1 MNAARPTPDTHDAML
16 RQSLRC
22 LLKEGKSWLLND
34 DALEFVI
41 DALMAYEK
49 AMSVQLA
56 DADQDEPDMSAAH
69 PVPTDEAMP
78 GMHPEHIKALL
89 RTKGI
94 SPTALADQLGVAH
107 SSMSQVISGKS
118 VSARIRASI
127 ADILGMPAEAI
138 WPASK
143 PVLRR
148 SREQVLVVRQRVA
161 V

>member
-1 MNAARPTPDTHDAML
+1 MNAAQPTSDRHDTML

-22 LLKEGKSWLLND
+22 LLKEGKSWLLDD
-34 DALEFVI
+34 DALEFVV

-49 AMSVQLA
+49 AMSAQLA
-56 DADQDEPDMSAAH
+56 GADQDEPDVHAAR
-69 PVPTDEAMP
+69 PVLTDETMP
-78 GMHPEHIKALL
+78 GMHPEQIKALL

-127 ADILGMPAEAI
+127 ADILGMPAETI

-148 SREQVLVVRQRVA
+148 SRAQTATQGA
-161 V
+161 AA